1 MILRVALCIGL
12 VAVVGVAASGAGR
25 WPEKAEVIV
34 QGLRFTE
41 GPAWHTD
48 GFLVFS
54 DIPANRIYRWQQDKP
69 LTIFREPS
77 NNSNGLAFDKEG
89 RLLACEHGARRVT
102 RTEKNGK
109 ITILAERFGGKRL
122 NSPNDL
128 TIARDGTIYFTDP
141 PYGVKPKDREL
152 DFQGVYR
159 IAPDGTLSLEARGM
173 TRPNGLALS
182 PDGKRLYVDD
192 SADRLINVFEVNS
205 DGSLGEGR
213 LLVNLSD
220 RTRVFDGMK
229 VDVEGNLYVT
239 GTDGVFVISPQGK
252 VIAKL
257 NCPGQ
262 CTNCCFG
269 GEDRR
274 TLFVTA
280 RRRDG
285 GGSVYRLRV
294 PIPGYVPW

>member
-1 MILRVALCIGL
+1 MILRMALCIGV
-12 VAVVGVAASGAGR
+12 VAVAGMAAGGAGR
-25 WPEKAEVIV
+25 WPERAEVV
-34 QGLRFTE
+34 AQGLRFTE

-54 DIPANRIYRWQQDKP
+54 DIPANRIYRWQEDKP
-69 LTIFREPS
+69 LTVFREPS

-128 TIARDGTIYFTDP
+128 TIAPDGTIYFTDP

-152 DFQGVYR
+152 GFQGVYR
-159 IAPDGTLSLEARGM
+159 IAPDGTLSLEARDM

-192 SADRLINVFEVNS
+192 SAARLINVFEVKS
-205 DGSLGEGR
+205 DGSLGKGR
-213 LLVNLSD
+213 RLVNLSD
-220 RTRVFDGMK
+220 QTRVFDGMK

-252 VIAKL
+252 VITKL

-269 GEDRR
+269 GDDRR